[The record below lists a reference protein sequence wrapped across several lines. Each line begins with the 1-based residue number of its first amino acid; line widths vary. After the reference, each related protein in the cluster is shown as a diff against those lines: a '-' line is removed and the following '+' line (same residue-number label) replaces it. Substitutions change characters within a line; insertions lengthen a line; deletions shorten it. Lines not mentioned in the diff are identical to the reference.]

1 MIQFPFFTMQQLNLD
16 WILDKLKTIL
26 KFMPIDSGN
35 VGDVLQRNADGAA
48 WMPLGGVSMDI
59 DGLPYTSAPDD
70 YDEIPIYSIPYQQNR
85 KTTIADIVSLAS
97 SAVSSVNG
105 HTGAVVL
112 DKNDIG
118 LGNVDNVQQYS
129 ASNPPPYPV
138 TSVNGQT
145 GAVVITSTAPVTS
158 VNGMTG
164 DVVVTSPVTS
174 VNGRTGDVDVAS
186 DIVLSS
192 ASSIA
197 QGFTFSASPGI
208 SNVSVGMNIFA
219 SEDQRYIRINGYL
232 KFTTGTPDEQKYIYL
247 YKNAEHDPIDGYIYP
262 DQTIKRTGIA
272 VVFDD
277 DDKIVTN
284 GVYLGLNFFVSS
296 SGNMWFGWYQN
307 ASIPSGLEL
316 KFAIPSTSLCT
327 SP

>member
-105 HTGAVVL
+105 QTGAVVL

-118 LGNVDNVQQYS
+118 LGSVDNVQQYS

-164 DVVVTSPVTS
+164 DVVVTAPVES
-174 VNGRTGDVDVAS
+174 VNGKTGVVELAS
-186 DIVLSS
+186 DVVANVTTSITSS
-192 ASSIA
+192 YVYTTS
-197 QGFTFSASPGI
+197 GI
-208 SNVSVGMNIFA
+208 SNVQISVTTLP
-219 SEDQRYIRINGYL
+219 SDDKRCIRINGYL
-232 KFTTGTPDEQKYIYL
+232 KFTTGTPDEYKYIYL
-247 YKNAEHDPIDGYIYP
+247 YKNAQHDPIDGYIYP

-272 VVFDD
+272 LVFDTD
-277 DDKIVTN
+277 GKLVAN
-284 GVYLGLNFFVSS
+284 HRLHSALNFFISS
-296 SGNMWFGWYQN
+296 SGNMWFAWYQD
-307 ASIPSGLEL
+307 ASMPANTELQLVFPSMS
-316 KFAIPSTSLCT
+316 ICT

>member
-26 KFMPIDSGN
+26 KFVPTDSGN

-48 WMPLGGVSMDI
+48 WMPLGGVTMDI

-70 YDEIPIYSIPYQQNR
+70 YDEIPIYNLAYQQNK
-85 KTTIADIVSLAS
+85 KTTISDIVALAS

-105 HTGAVVL
+105 QTGAVVL

-118 LGNVDNVQQYS
+118 LGNVDNTQQYS

-164 DVVVTSPVTS
+164 DVVITPPVES
-174 VNGRTGDVDVAS
+174 VNGRTGAVNVAS
-186 DIVLSS
+186 DVVPSPT
-192 ASSIA
+192 SSISSGYSYSSTGVTDA
-197 QGFTFSASPGI
+197 
-208 SNVSVGMNIFA
+208 NVAINILP
-219 SEDQRYIRINGYL
+219 SEDERYIRINGVIT
-232 KFTTGTPDEQKYIYL
+232 FTTGTPGEYKYIYI

-277 DDKIVTN
+277 NDKLATTREYI
-284 GVYLGLNFFVSS
+284 GLNLFVSS
-296 SGNMWFGWYQN
+296 SGNIWFAWYQD
-307 ASIPSGLEL
+307 ASISSGLEL
-316 KFAIPSTSLCT
+316 KFAIPSMSICT